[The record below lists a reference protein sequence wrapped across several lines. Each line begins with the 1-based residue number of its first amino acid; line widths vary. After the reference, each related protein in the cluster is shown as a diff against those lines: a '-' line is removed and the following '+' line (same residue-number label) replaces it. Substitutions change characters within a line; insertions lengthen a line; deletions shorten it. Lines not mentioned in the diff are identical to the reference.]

1 MYFIFNRF
9 SFNFVIGLYLLY
21 LLKTNVITGGIQLE
35 YMLWFYVFQ
44 EVCAH
49 DFGMQT
55 MYIDFLF
62 IWEILQ
68 LDDFTNS

>member
-21 LLKTNVITGGIQLE
+21 LLKTNVITGGIHLE
-35 YMLWFYVFQ
+35 YVVWFYVFQ

-62 IWEILQ
+62 IWEIL
-68 LDDFTNS
+68 